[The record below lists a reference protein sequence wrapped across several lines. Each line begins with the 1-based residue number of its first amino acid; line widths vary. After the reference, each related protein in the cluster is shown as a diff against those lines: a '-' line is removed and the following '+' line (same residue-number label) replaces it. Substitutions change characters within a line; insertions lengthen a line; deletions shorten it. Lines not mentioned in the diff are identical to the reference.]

1 MTEKEAYGQAFE
13 NGRKLGYEEGKRDAV
28 KHGEWIEDYETIVD
42 DSGRETY
49 PVQTGYVCSECE
61 KDGDVNWRFCP
72 NCGARMDGDGN
83 EREAD

>member
-1 MTEKEAYGQAFE
+1 MKQHDITEQAYK
-13 NGRKLGYEEGKRDAV
+13 NGYNKGYEDGKKDAV
-28 KHGEWIEDYETIVD
+28 KHGEWIEDYETFVD

-72 NCGARMDGDGN
+72 KCGARMDGAEDG
-83 EREAD
+83 RDK